1 MLRKK
6 LMLFK
11 VVFIK
16 KHNLLNQAQ
25 TQSSQEH
32 PMQYQLN
39 IAIDNNGLHNIYAAG
54 QAITIVKS
62 VVSNPVASGNLPVAW
77 INFQPLE
84 ENTVSWIENY
94 NIYATTTQLNAGA
107 TIVQTSVTGTPVQ
120 TGWTYSFAQGQFTGA
135 QGGSNLTYN
144 MLNNQGSM
152 FNFGL
157 SQQAMVNNVA
167 VMAPLSAI
175 PVLTNESASFT
186 PEETVSIFLSNS
198 VNNGVVLSQVASNSL
213 VVQLSSQNASANIG
227 FNDSN
232 NTFYLSASAQLT
244 SGDFARRLRSSVA

>member
-1 MLRKK
+1 
-6 LMLFK
+6 
-11 VVFIK
+11 
-16 KHNLLNQAQ
+16 
-25 TQSSQEH
+25 
-32 PMQYQLN
+32 MQYQLN
-39 IAIDNNGLHNIYAAG
+39 ISIDHIGLTNIYAAG
-54 QAITIVKS
+54 QAITVVKS

-94 NIYATTTQLNAGA
+94 NIYATTTQLNSGA

-144 MLNNQGSM
+144 MLNNQGGM
-152 FNFGL
+152 YNFGL
-157 SQQAMVNNVA
+157 SQQAVVNNVA

-175 PVLTNESASFT
+175 PVMTNESASFT

-198 VNNGVVLSQVASNSL
+198 VNNGVVLSQVASNAL
-213 VVQLSSQNASANIG
+213 VVELSSQNASANIG

-232 NTFYLSASAQLT
+232 NTFYLSTSAQLT